1 MGTYACTGSN
11 SGIGAALV
19 LALREKGHDVI
30 TVDLVNADIVAD
42 LSSAE
47 GRQQAI
53 DGILK
58 HAPMGLDGFVP
69 AAGVG
74 RGLAT
79 SELITSVNYFGT
91 VELVEGLRD
100 ALLMK
105 KGSVVLLGSISAS
118 IAQERDEYMSALLAG
133 DESVAVN
140 IAANLKD
147 AVCYMLGKRALII
160 WMQRNIMSYGRDGIR
175 INLVAPGLVSTPMTQ
190 SLLDQ
195 EKYISIL
202 ESTLDA
208 TPLRRVCEPQ
218 EVAGSIVFLLDPQF
232 SYICGTVLHIDGGFN
247 AYTRQDQIG

>member
-30 TVDLVNADIVAD
+30 TVDLINADIVAD
-42 LSSAE
+42 LSSRG

-58 HAPMGLDGFVP
+58 RAPMGLDGFVP
-69 AAGVG
+69 AAGIG

-79 SELITSVNYFGT
+79 SELITSVNYFGA

-105 KGSVVLLGSISAS
+105 NGSVVLLGSNSAS
-118 IAQERDEYMSALLAG
+118 MAQQRSDYMSALLAG
-133 DESVAVN
+133 DELLALK

-175 INLVAPGLVSTPMTQ
+175 INLVAPGPVSTPMTT

-195 EKYISIL
+195 EKYVSIL
-202 ESTLDA
+202 ELTLDA
-208 TPLRRVCEPQ
+208 TPIRRIGEPE
-218 EVAGSIVFLLDPQF
+218 EVAGGIVFLLDPRL
-232 SYICGTVLHIDGGFN
+232 SYICGAVLHIDGGFN
-247 AYTRQDQIG
+247 AHTRQNQIG

>member
-30 TVDLVNADIVAD
+30 TVDLINADIVAD
-42 LSSAE
+42 LSSRE

-69 AAGVG
+69 AAGIG

-79 SELITSVNYFGT
+79 SELITSVNYFGA

-100 ALLMK
+100 ALLIK
-105 KGSVVLLGSISAS
+105 NGSVVLLGSNSAS
-118 IAQERDEYMSALLAG
+118 MAQERSEYMSALLAG
-133 DESVAVN
+133 NELVALK
-140 IAANLKD
+140 IAASLKD

-175 INLVAPGLVSTPMTQ
+175 INLVAPGPVSTPMTT

-195 EKYISIL
+195 EKYVSIL
-202 ESTLDA
+202 ELTLDA
-208 TPLRRVCEPQ
+208 TPIRRVGEPE
-218 EVAGSIVFLLDPQF
+218 EVAGGIVFLLDPRL
-232 SYICGTVLHIDGGFN
+232 SYICGAVLHIDGGFN
-247 AYTRQDQIG
+247 AHTRQNQIG